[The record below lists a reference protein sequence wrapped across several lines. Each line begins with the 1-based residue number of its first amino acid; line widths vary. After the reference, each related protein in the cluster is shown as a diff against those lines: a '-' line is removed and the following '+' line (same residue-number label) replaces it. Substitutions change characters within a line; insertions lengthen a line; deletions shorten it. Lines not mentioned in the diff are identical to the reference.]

1 MAFVENKCCE
11 YKTRTISEIKNNNN
25 KFDISQNLRFINYS
39 TYLLLTL
46 NYINKNKF
54 KNTKIRKLVG
64 RYNTFN

>member
-1 MAFVENKCCE
+1 MAFVENKCFE
-11 YKTRTISEIKNNNN
+11 YKIRTISEIKNNNN